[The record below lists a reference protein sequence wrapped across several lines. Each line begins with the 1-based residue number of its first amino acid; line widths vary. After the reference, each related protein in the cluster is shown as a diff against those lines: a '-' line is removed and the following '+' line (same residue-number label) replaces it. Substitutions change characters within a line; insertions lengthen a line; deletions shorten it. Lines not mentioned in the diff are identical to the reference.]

1 MTGNNE
7 HNLRRKYVPHLP
19 SIQRVCALNY
29 VRLIKLL
36 PDCDTEDLE
45 YQFKVNNTLNY
56 SIKIVECSRYTS
68 TVTMAQESVVGPDFM
83 RPVVRIRLYHDAQLA
98 EVIESQHI
106 GALKPSYEY
115 PNSKMFQKNEKEM
128 VNLFLSEWLLFCSKH
143 KNQLQTTSV

>member
-1 MTGNNE
+1 M
-7 HNLRRKYVPHLP
+7 
-19 SIQRVCALNY
+19 CAMNY

-45 YQFKVNNTLNY
+45 YQFKVNKSLNY

-68 TVTMAQESVVGPDFM
+68 TVIMSQESINGPDFM
-83 RPVVRIRLYHDAQLA
+83 RPVVRARLYHDAQLA

-106 GALKPSYEY
+106 GALQPSYEY
-115 PNSKMFQKNEKEM
+115 PNIKMHQRNEKEM

-143 KNQLQTTSV
+143 KDQLQAASA

>member
-1 MTGNNE
+1 MTGKNE
-7 HNLRRKYVPHLP
+7 QDLRRKYVPHLP
-19 SIQRVCALNY
+19 SIQRVCAMNY

-45 YQFKVNNTLNY
+45 YQFKVNKSLNY

-68 TVTMAQESVVGPDFM
+68 TVIMSQESINGPDFM
-83 RPVVRIRLYHDAQLA
+83 RPVVRARLYHDAQLA

-106 GALKPSYEY
+106 GALQPSYEY
-115 PNSKMFQKNEKEM
+115 PNIKMHQRNEKEM

-143 KNQLQTTSV
+143 KDQLQAASA

>member
-1 MTGNNE
+1 MTGKNE
-7 HNLRRKYVPHLP
+7 QDLRRKYVPHLP
-19 SIQRVCALNY
+19 SIQRVCAMNY

-45 YQFKVNNTLNY
+45 YQFKVNKSLNY

-68 TVTMAQESVVGPDFM
+68 TVIMSQESVNGPDFM
-83 RPVVRIRLYHDAQLA
+83 RPVVRARLYHDAQLA

-106 GALKPSYEY
+106 GALQPSYEY
-115 PNSKMFQKNEKEM
+115 PNIKMHQKNEKEM

-143 KNQLQTTSV
+143 KDQLQAMSA

>member
-45 YQFKVNNTLNY
+45 YQFEVNKTLNY

-68 TVTMAQESVVGPDFM
+68 TVTMAQESV
-83 RPVVRIRLYHDAQLA
+83 
-98 EVIESQHI
+98 VIESQHI

-143 KNQLQTTSV
+143 KNQLQMTSV